1 MFRKVWAGPDKDAGH
16 SLVGAL
22 GTPREGKGRVWILVR
37 GDKEMPE
44 VITSS
49 RCACDEVGEGWFGR
63 ANFVL
68 EDKSGCVWLC
78 G

>member
-1 MFRKVWAGPDKDAGH
+1 MFRKVWAGPDRDAGH

-44 VITSS
+44 AITSS
-49 RCACDEVGEGWFGR
+49 RCACDEVGEG
-63 ANFVL
+63 
-68 EDKSGCVWLC
+68 
-78 G
+78 